1 VANVLR
7 LQSDMALLYLVS
19 RCIVGKN
26 GKKKFRRWN
35 STALEL
41 VKPDL

>member
-1 VANVLR
+1 
-7 LQSDMALLYLVS
+7 MALLYLVS

-26 GKKKFRRWN
+26 GKKKFRRRN

>member
-1 VANVLR
+1 VANVNI
-7 LQSDMALLYLVS
+7 LQSDVALLYLVG

-26 GKKKFRRWN
+26 GKTKFRRQN